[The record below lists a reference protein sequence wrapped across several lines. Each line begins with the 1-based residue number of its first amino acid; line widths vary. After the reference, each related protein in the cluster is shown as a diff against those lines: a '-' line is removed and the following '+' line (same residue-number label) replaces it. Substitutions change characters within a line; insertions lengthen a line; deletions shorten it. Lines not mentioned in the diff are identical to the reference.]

1 MHETSGWS
9 KERVGGERTQESS
22 SVRID
27 AFGLTDPGKVRQFNQ
42 DQFLIAD
49 LTKKLDVR
57 QTSLREEAAERFS
70 NIHSRVLLVADG
82 MGGHAAGGEAST
94 LAVETIRSYLVYTMP
109 WILSQRP
116 GREGATDEELKRALE
131 KCHADVLAAGRD
143 RPEHEGMGTTMT
155 LAYVVWPNLFLVHVG
170 DSRCYLL
177 RGQRLERITRDH
189 TYAQKLIEEGG
200 LTPDQAED
208 SFLSNVLTR
217 VIGGDSKSV
226 EVDAYQA
233 RLEAGDAV
241 LLSSDG
247 LNKHVSE
254 KVIYDILSRSGSAE
268 KGCRELVSAALDGGG
283 TDNVTVVL
291 ARFVATAAD

>member
-9 KERVGGERTQESS
+9 RERVGEERTEESP

-27 AFGLTDPGKVRQFNQ
+27 AFGLTDPGKVRQYNQ

-131 KCHADVLAAGRD
+131 KCHADILAAGRD
-143 RPEHEGMGTTMT
+143 RPEREGMGTTMT

-170 DSRCYLL
+170 DSRCNLL

-226 EVDAYQA
+226 EVDAYRA
-233 RLEAGDAV
+233 RLEVGDV
-241 LLSSDG
+241 LLLSSDG

-254 KVIYDILSRSGSAE
+254 KAIFEILSRTKTAE
-268 KGCRELVSAALDGGG
+268 EGCRELVAAALDGGG

-291 ARFVATAAD
+291 ARFVETPG

>member
-1 MHETSGWS
+1 MSRARSG
-9 KERVGGERTQESS
+9 ESPE
-22 SVRID
+22 SVRRVSLD
-27 AFGLTDPGKVRQFNQ
+27 VFGLTDPGRVRKFNQ

-49 LTKKLDVR
+49 LAKKLHVR
-57 QTSLREEAAERFS
+57 QTSLPDATGERLS

-94 LAVETIRSYLVYTMP
+94 LAVETIRRYLVHTMP
-109 WILSQRP
+109 WVLSLRP
-116 GREGATDEELKRALE
+116 GRGQEQAVAAELKRVLE
-131 KCHADVLAAGRD
+131 TCHAEVLAAGRG
-143 RPEHEGMGTTMT
+143 RPEREGMGTTVT
-155 LAYVVWPNLFLVHVG
+155 LAFVVWPSLYLVHVG

-177 RGQRLERITRDH
+177 RDRRLERITRDH

-233 RLEAGDAV
+233 HLEPGDTL

-254 KVIYDILSRSGSAE
+254 ETVHEILDRSESAE
-268 KGCRELVSAALDGGG
+268 EGCRELVTAALDGGG
-283 TDNVTVVL
+283 SDNVTVVV
-291 ARFVATAAD
+291 AKFVEEFHAT

>member
-9 KERVGGERTQESS
+9 KERTGGERTEESP

-131 KCHADVLAAGRD
+131 KCHADVLAAGKG
-143 RPEHEGMGTTMT
+143 RPEREGMGTTMT
-155 LAYVVWPNLFLVHVG
+155 LAYVMWPNLYLVHVG

-177 RGQRLERITRDH
+177 RGDLIERITRDH

-233 RLEAGDAV
+233 RLEVGDAL

-254 KVIYDILSRSGSAE
+254 KAIFEILHRTDRAE
-268 KGCRELVSAALDGGG
+268 AGCRELVAAALDGGG
-283 TDNVTVVL
+283 TDNVTVVV
-291 ARFVATAAD
+291 ARFVEVPSP